1 MDVAESTLDFIAL
14 GHLAQHIDHQMS
26 RGSRNIEWER
36 FGTAAMRRFSLS
48 QDDFLDLL
56 EEAQGVNLAA

>member
-1 MDVAESTLDFIAL
+1 MAAAESTLDLIAL

-26 RGSRNIEWER
+26 RRSRNIEWEH
-36 FGTAAMRRFSLS
+36 FGTAAMRRFGLS
-48 QDDFLDLL
+48 QDDILDLL